1 MRTRGETWRD
11 GKAEQQQGRQKLA
24 GAMLAVRLLGRW
36 KRRGRK
42 SRAWKSGTRS
52 RGRAGL
58 WGRLSFAFRDK
69 GRRRELQGEGLRR
82 LKRRLGDLSVSSP
95 AQAASVQAT
104 IEDSIGGELSFAVQP
119 GDVVLGDSDTL
130 ARCTPPGLAA
140 RRRGVHRS
148 ATWDGG
154 GELELLQK
162 HLQKQAAAVKRS
174 STLGSFSR
182 MRKPGGK
189 GEGVS
194 SGPLVILTPP
204 PSSSSGL
211 SSTSRNFP
219 QNGATD
225 NMDPQPAQP
234 FNNEPHPPNTSPS
247 TSLIEDSGSESL
259 KTSLLSLLNIDLFSR
274 LHLGK
279 SVSRR

>member
-1 MRTRGETWRD
+1 MITLKSPATLTRLHDALHPGWRP
-11 GKAEQQQGRQKLA
+11 G
-24 GAMLAVRLLGRW
+24 
-36 KRRGRK
+36 
-42 SRAWKSGTRS
+42 
-52 RGRAGL
+52 
-58 WGRLSFAFRDK
+58 
-69 GRRRELQGEGLRR
+69 GEGFTGFWFMNRKIDFER
-82 LKRRLGDLSVSSP
+82 S
-95 AQAASVQAT
+95 
-104 IEDSIGGELSFAVQP
+104 
-119 GDVVLGDSDTL
+119 
-130 ARCTPPGLAA
+130 
-140 RRRGVHRS
+140 RS

-162 HLQKQAAAVKRS
+162 HLQKQAAAVKRWGAPTYSSSHHLRFAFSRS

-182 MRKPGGK
+182 MRKPGAK

-247 TSLIEDSGSESL
+247 TPLIEDSGMCVHL
-259 KTSLLSLLNIDLFSR
+259 DQLSIINATMI
-274 LHLGK
+274 LGPSFK
-279 SVSRR
+279 C